1 MNLKMQKK
9 NCLSK
14 NNELIFKI
22 LIFLLINLKVFA
34 DIKQYEVE
42 GMSIG
47 DSALKF
53 YSEEEILKNQQ
64 NFFRQ
69 KSVKASEFLEVDG
82 IYDDI
87 QLMYKSKDK
96 TYSIVGIS
104 ALIMMDVNKCEGIL
118 EEEALK
124 ISSSFGSD
132 LKKAYGKKKIKHSYD
147 KSGKSF
153 VINKKYKFS
162 NDDVLVIACYYWS
175 DKIKSKDGYKDN
187 FRVSLRSKYYS
198 NFLKRE

>member
-1 MNLKMQKK
+1 MR
-9 NCLSK
+9 
-14 NNELIFKI
+14 LIFKI

-53 YSEEEILKNQQ
+53 YSEEEILKNQR

-96 TYSIVGIS
+96 TYSIIGIS
-104 ALIMMDVNKCEGIL
+104 GIIMMNIDKCKNIL
-118 EEEALK
+118 DNEAIK

-132 LKKAYGKKKIKHSYD
+132 LKKDYGKRKIKHSYD

-153 VINKKYKFS
+153 VIERKYKFS
-162 NDDVLVIACYYWS
+162 NNDQLIIACYYWS
-175 DKIKSKDGYKDN
+175 DKIKNKDGYNDN

>member
-1 MNLKMQKK
+1 MR
-9 NCLSK
+9 
-14 NNELIFKI
+14 LIFKI
-22 LIFLLINLKVFA
+22 LILLLINLNVFA
-34 DIKQYEVE
+34 DIKQYEIE

-47 DSALKF
+47 DSALNF
-53 YSEEEILKNQQ
+53 YSENELLKNQQ
-64 NFFRQ
+64 NWFRQ
-69 KSVKASEFLEVDG
+69 KSVKASEFEEKKG

-132 LKKAYGKKKIKHSYD
+132 LKKDYAKRKLKHNYD

-153 VINKKYKFS
+153 IIEKKYKFS
-162 NDDVLVIACYYWS
+162 NNDELIIACYYWS